1 MTVFEIV
8 MGIILLVMALF
19 LVVAVLM
26 QSGTDKRLSGAIAGG
41 ADTFLGKERGSRLDK
56 LLNILTPIVAGV
68 FALVVIVMYVV
79 VSCAGTKK
87 RTEYPSAF
95 LLIPRRRLTSVQM
108 SVIIIHGRRSALP
121 VKQNSYMR

>member
-41 ADTFLGKERGSRLDK
+41 HLPRQR
-56 LLNILTPIVAGV
+56 
-68 FALVVIVMYVV
+68 
-79 VSCAGTKK
+79 K
-87 RTEYPSAF
+87 R
-95 LLIPRRRLTSVQM
+95 
-108 SVIIIHGRRSALP
+108 
-121 VKQNSYMR
+121 KQT